1 MKITNKLGLP
11 QALVD
16 AVSQRPPSGNYSA
29 SMLTKSPRMVQLA
42 RRHSGEME
50 QDVADMIWAIFGT
63 AVHKV
68 IETAEPPQS
77 DKFLWFRKP
86 VWLRAII
93 AYIKTRK
100 TIKERYQKIEL
111 SNGQIVSGIADLYH
125 DGKISDWKTVS
136 VWSYIYFDGRKL
148 LDYEAQLN
156 TYALLYE
163 LAGYPVRQ
171 LEIVM
176 LFRDWQR
183 SKAKYDIEYP
193 QHQVQRVP
201 IKLWPAEKTE
211 AYLLERTNLFES
223 HKDTPDSELPLCT
236 DAERWARPG
245 KFAVMKKGRKSALRL
260 LDTIEQAEEWKE
272 KNGGDSID
280 QREGQPWVRCEYCN
294 AAQFCNQYKEAQID

>member
-42 RRHSGEME
+42 RRHSAEME

-68 IETAEPPQS
+68 IEAADPEQALS
-77 DKFLWFRKP
+77 EQYLK
-86 VWLRAII
+86 V
-93 AYIKTRK
+93 
-100 TIKERYQKIEL
+100 EL
-111 SNGQIVSGIADLYH
+111 SNGATVSGMADLYE

-136 VWSYIYFDGRKL
+136 VWSYLKL
-148 LDYEAQLN
+148 DDEKLHDYEVQLN
-156 TYALLYE
+156 TYALLFE
-163 LAGYPVRQ
+163 LAGFPVRQ

-201 IKLWPAEKTE
+201 IKLLPAEKTE

-223 HKDTPDSELPLCT
+223 HKDTPDNELPLCT

-260 LDTIEQAEEWKE
+260 LDTLEQAEAWKE
-272 KNGGDSID
+272 SNGGDSID
-280 QREGQPWVRCEYCN
+280 KREGQSWVRCEYCN